1 MPNGLYNAMRF
12 YITNQ
17 VLYEH
22 RKIMHEN
29 VFLEQLTPS
38 TRFSLLSDL
47 FSGFEAQFGHFFL
60 YE

>member
-22 RKIMHEN
+22 RKIIHES
-29 VFLEQLTPS
+29 VFLEQLTPN
-38 TRFSLLSDL
+38 TRFALLSNL
-47 FSGFEAQFGHFFL
+47 FSGFEA
-60 YE
+60 